1 MKSDRDPLRN
11 YFKEH
16 PPFLANYNNGEM
28 ALIVKCPVRLRKGTV
43 KFMKQ
48 NKTAV
53 KENIHVLIAD
63 DHQLFREG
71 LKRILNMEED
81 LEVIGECGD
90 GIQVL
95 EFCNREKPDVVLMDI
110 NMPAENGVAATERL
124 REIFPD
130 VKVIILSI
138 HDDESYVFE
147 TLRKGANGYLLK
159 DMEAEALVNAI
170 RAVVEGHA
178 FIHPKVTGKLINQ
191 LRRMT
196 HLDESGTLVASGT
209 NKEAGVKY
217 VPREDSPLTRREAE
231 VLRLMAEG
239 KSNKMIGEYL
249 FISEKTVKNHV
260 SSILQKMEVE
270 DRTQAVINSIKNG
283 WVTL

>member
-1 MKSDRDPLRN
+1 MES
-11 YFKEH
+11 
-16 PPFLANYNNGEM
+16 
-28 ALIVKCPVRLRKGTV
+28 RKTGRSTI
-43 KFMKQ
+43 K
-48 NKTAV
+48 
-53 KENIHVLIAD
+53 VLLAD

-71 LKRILNMEED
+71 LKRILNMEDD

-95 EFCNREKPDVVLMDI
+95 EFCNHEVPDVVLMDI
-110 NMPAENGVAATERL
+110 NMPVENGVIATERMKD
-124 REIFPD
+124 IFPN

-147 TLRKGANGYLLK
+147 TLRKGATGYLLK
-159 DMEAEALVNAI
+159 DMEADSLINAI
-170 RAVVEGHA
+170 RSVVAGHA
-178 FIHPKVTGKLINQ
+178 FIHPKVTGKLIQQ

-196 HLDESGTLVASGT
+196 LLDERGIMDEDVVRESGVRLNHIEG
-209 NKEAGVKY
+209 N
-217 VPREDSPLTRREAE
+217 PLTRREAE

-260 SSILQKMEVE
+260 SSILQKMEVD

>member
-1 MKSDRDPLRN
+1 MNQAAPGSKRKIKVL
-11 YFKEH
+11 
-16 PPFLANYNNGEM
+16 LAD
-28 ALIVKCPVRLRKGTV
+28 V
-43 KFMKQ
+43 
-48 NKTAV
+48 
-53 KENIHVLIAD
+53 
-63 DHQLFREG
+63 HQLFREG
-71 LKRILNMEED
+71 LKRILNMEDD

-95 EFCNREKPDVVLMDI
+95 EFCNHTIPEIVLMDI
-110 NMPAENGVAATERL
+110 NMPIENGVVTTERL
-124 REIFPD
+124 KTIFPD

-147 TLRKGANGYLLK
+147 TLRKGATGYLLK
-159 DMEAEALVNAI
+159 DMEAESLINAI
-170 RAVVEGHA
+170 RSVVNGHA
-178 FIHPKVTGKLINQ
+178 YIHPKVTGKLINQ

-196 HLDESGTLVASGT
+196 YLDEMGVISGAAAGM
-209 NKEAGVKY
+209 EPGVKF
-217 VPREDSPLTRREAE
+217 VAGEDNPLTRREAE

-260 SSILQKMEVE
+260 SSILQKMEVD
-270 DRTQAVINSIKNG
+270 DRTQAVIQSIKYG

>member
-1 MKSDRDPLRN
+1 MDQRATTGK
-11 YFKEH
+11 
-16 PPFLANYNNGEM
+16 
-28 ALIVKCPVRLRKGTV
+28 RKI
-43 KFMKQ
+43 K
-48 NKTAV
+48 
-53 KENIHVLIAD
+53 VLIAD

-71 LKRILNMEED
+71 LKRILNMEDD
-81 LEVIGECGD
+81 LEVIGECND

-95 EFCNREKPDVVLMDI
+95 EFCNENKPEVVLMDI
-110 NMPAENGVAATERL
+110 NMPIENGVVATERL
-124 REIFPD
+124 RDIFPD

-147 TLRKGANGYLLK
+147 TLRKGASGYLLK
-159 DMEAEALVNAI
+159 DMEAEALANAI
-170 RAVVEGHA
+170 RSVVSGYA
-178 FIHPKVTGKLINQ
+178 YIHPKVTGKLINQ

-196 HLDESGTLVASGT
+196 YLDEIGSTSGAAAGR
-209 NKEAGVKY
+209 EAGVKF
-217 VPREDSPLTRREAE
+217 VPSENNPLTRREAE

-260 SSILQKMEVE
+260 SSILQKMEVD
-270 DRTQAVINSIKNG
+270 DRTQAVINSIKFG

>member
-1 MKSDRDPLRN
+1 MDLKATGGKRTIKL
-11 YFKEH
+11 
-16 PPFLANYNNGEM
+16 
-28 ALIVKCPVRLRKGTV
+28 
-43 KFMKQ
+43 
-48 NKTAV
+48 
-53 KENIHVLIAD
+53 LIAD

-95 EFCNREKPDVVLMDI
+95 EFCNHIQPEVVLMDI
-110 NMPAENGVAATERL
+110 NMPVENGVVATERL
-124 REIFPD
+124 RDLFPQI
-130 VKVIILSI
+130 KVIILSL

-159 DMEAEALVNAI
+159 DMEAESLVNAI
-170 RAVVEGHA
+170 RSVVAGHA
-178 FIHPKVTGKLINQ
+178 YIHPKVTGKLINQ

-196 HLDESGTLVASGT
+196 YLDEMGSVSGAAASRET
-209 NKEAGVKY
+209 GVKF
-217 VPREDSPLTRREAE
+217 VAGDNNPLTRREAE

-239 KSNKMIGEYL
+239 KSNKMIGEFL

-260 SSILQKMEVE
+260 SSILQKMEVD
-270 DRTQAVINSIKNG
+270 DRTQAVINSIKYG